1 MARQQGPFAPDA
13 TSRALLEVFD
23 SLRLTAAARRRT
35 PRRRAFSV
43 LWARATSS
51 RVPLEVVA
59 PLGSTAAAGVLDV
72 DAPGQSN
79 KP

>member
-59 PLGSTAAAGVLDV
+59 PLCSTAAAGVLDV